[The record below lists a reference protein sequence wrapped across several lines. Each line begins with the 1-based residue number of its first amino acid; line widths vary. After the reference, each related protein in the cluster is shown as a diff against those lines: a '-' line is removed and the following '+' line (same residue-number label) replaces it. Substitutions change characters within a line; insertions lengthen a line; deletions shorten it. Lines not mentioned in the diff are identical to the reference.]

1 VKDIQTARLAAVS
14 TTCVTDAELV
24 VLARAG
30 DAGAFGVLVERHQRA
45 ARRAAVAALGS
56 QDEADEV
63 VQEALIAAFRQLGGF
78 RGEASFKTWL
88 LTITWRKAL
97 DRRGSLARRL
107 RRFVAID
114 AHGWDLQRDRKPSQ
128 EKTLIEA
135 EAGVAVRR
143 LVAKLPARLR
153 DPLLL
158 SASGDY
164 TMDEIAQAL
173 RLPVG
178 TVKWRV
184 FEARRLLKKKLAGLG
199 YGNEQPR

>member
-1 VKDIQTARLAAVS
+1 
-14 TTCVTDAELV
+14 
-24 VLARAG
+24 
-30 DAGAFGVLVERHQRA
+30 VERHQRA

-135 EAGVAVRR
+135 EAGATVKR
-143 LVAKLPARLR
+143 LVGRLPARLR

-199 YGNEQPR
+199 